1 MHSVADTLYRVRAQV
16 APRLV
21 AGTRFIGLGVVA
33 LGGFLVAEGNVVIG
47 SLTLVACVPLTWV
60 TGVWAVPGSID
71 AYLGKI
77 TSIVND
83 CYTNLQYDSHH
94 RREGLKEIK
103 REAQGLIPPQDRLEM
118 HQAVLADIGQ
128 IEVVL
133 SDSTASFADRAVGV
147 VESSRALRQIGADFD
162 GRPTEAYIKALTE
175 VLERYRRL
183 SDSSKGKNQ
192 QSLHRLQG
200 RVSKLRPP
208 KSLSKRHS
216 QYLEVIN
223 GYISAMNAYCA
234 MNEATEAEI
243 RVAAVN
249 VESAYAKLDAKSREY
264 IGELRLRTGHVR
276 GTATVDTA

>member
-94 RREGLKEIK
+94 RREG
-103 REAQGLIPPQDRLEM
+103 
-118 HQAVLADIGQ
+118 
-128 IEVVL
+128 
-133 SDSTASFADRAVGV
+133 
-147 VESSRALRQIGADFD
+147 
-162 GRPTEAYIKALTE
+162 
-175 VLERYRRL
+175 
-183 SDSSKGKNQ
+183 
-192 QSLHRLQG
+192 
-200 RVSKLRPP
+200 
-208 KSLSKRHS
+208 
-216 QYLEVIN
+216 
-223 GYISAMNAYCA
+223 
-234 MNEATEAEI
+234 
-243 RVAAVN
+243 
-249 VESAYAKLDAKSREY
+249 
-264 IGELRLRTGHVR
+264 
-276 GTATVDTA
+276 